1 MKSRNINKIIAQSIP
16 QEVKP
21 ELVEEVKEIKVEEV
35 LQKVTANTNVFYR
48 KEPST
53 ASEALGIIESG
64 REVEVI
70 EENDNWYKIKGFGW
84 SMKRFYN

>member
-35 LQKVTANTNVFYR
+35 LRKVTANTNVFYR

-64 REVEVI
+64 RKVEVI

>member
-1 MKSRNINKIIAQSIP
+1 MKSRNVNKIIAQSIP

>member
-1 MKSRNINKIIAQSIP
+1 MKSKNINKIIVQSIP

-64 REVEVI
+64 HEVEVI

>member
-35 LQKVTANTNVFYR
+35 LRKVTANTNVFYR
-48 KEPST
+48 KDPST